1 MTVKR
6 TLSTRP
12 RALVFV
18 SRSVGGV
25 IGLAGGLYVVFRLQ
39 AATGARWESVAVAIL
54 MIFTVGVLIVMDQR
68 LRRSLR
74 RVAVDE
80 RFLYVSDPSDTA
92 EVTIPLD
99 QIVRVTQRRGKQLRP
114 VSVYLRSSSVAGSP
128 VRFQPAPEWG
138 WAGRKIP

>member
-1 MTVKR
+1 
-6 TLSTRP
+6 
-12 RALVFV
+12 
-18 SRSVGGV
+18 V

-39 AATGARWESVAVAIL
+39 AATGARWEPVAVAIL

-92 EVTIPLD
+92 EVAIPLD

-128 VRFQPAPEWG
+128 VRFQPAREWG
-138 WAGRKIP
+138 WAWKEDPVVHELRRLARLA